1 MYEMFWDYNLKL
13 QKMLNIEWQVDC
25 KTSGDLKLMPR
36 MVKVTKFQTILM
48 YVSSWNLT
56 KVLLTN
62 FYYSYKK
69 IVYIFK
75 DRVELT
81 PSEI

>member
-1 MYEMFWDYNLKL
+1 
-13 QKMLNIEWQVDC
+13 MLNIEWQVDC

-48 YVSSWNLT
+48 YPHEKLT